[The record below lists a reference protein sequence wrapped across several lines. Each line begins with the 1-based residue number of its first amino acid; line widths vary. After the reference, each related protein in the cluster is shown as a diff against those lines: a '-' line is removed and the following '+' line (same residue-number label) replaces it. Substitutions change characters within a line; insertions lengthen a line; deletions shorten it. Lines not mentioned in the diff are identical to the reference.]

1 MVRAVQPD
9 FQLFME
15 RARMHVMTIR
25 GTLRRLTSGVRMPLA
40 VAVLC
45 AISVCQSGQA
55 AAQDAV
61 TLGIPGRENAAVRVA
76 ASGRFVA
83 VVWGATASG
92 GTDVYS
98 AVSRDAGRTFGAPVR
113 VNDTPFD
120 ARVGGELPPQ
130 VALVPRAGADPQVVV
145 VWTAKRADGG
155 RLLMSRSADG
165 GATFAP
171 SGVVPGSD
179 AAGNRGWESVTVA
192 RDGRVFSMWLDH
204 RDLAM
209 PAHQH
214 GATSAGGPAAPA
226 SKADPVERAGMSQLF
241 VASLDGRVAPKS
253 ITRSVCYCCKT
264 SLVTGAD
271 GAMYGVW
278 RHVYPGDLRDMAL
291 TVSRD
296 GGRTF
301 SSPVRVSEDG
311 WEFDGCP
318 DNGPSVAVDAS
329 RRVHVAWPA
338 PLDVKNPTAMS
349 LFYATSGD
357 ARRFTPRVR
366 IPTEGNA
373 GHVQILS
380 ADDGRPLIAWDE
392 SASGGRTVRFARV
405 AATAGGAVTFE
416 PASSVGAGKYPA
428 LAATSEG
435 SLLVWSQSQAGGS
448 VIAVRRVR

>member
-1 MVRAVQPD
+1 
-9 FQLFME
+9 
-15 RARMHVMTIR
+15 
-25 GTLRRLTSGVRMPLA
+25 
-40 VAVLC
+40 
-45 AISVCQSGQA
+45 
-55 AAQDAV
+55 
-61 TLGIPGRENAAVRVA
+61 
-76 ASGRFVA
+76 
-83 VVWGATASG
+83 
-92 GTDVYS
+92 
-98 AVSRDAGRTFGAPVR
+98 
-113 VNDTPFD
+113 
-120 ARVGGELPPQ
+120 
-130 VALVPRAGADPQVVV
+130 
-145 VWTAKRADGG
+145 
-155 RLLMSRSADG
+155 
-165 GATFAP
+165 
-171 SGVVPGSD
+171 
-179 AAGNRGWESVTVA
+179 
-192 RDGRVFSMWLDH
+192 
-204 RDLAM
+204 
-209 PAHQH
+209 
-214 GATSAGGPAAPA
+214 
-226 SKADPVERAGMSQLF
+226 
-241 VASLDGRVAPKS
+241 
-253 ITRSVCYCCKT
+253 
-264 SLVTGAD
+264 
-271 GAMYGVW
+271 MYGVW